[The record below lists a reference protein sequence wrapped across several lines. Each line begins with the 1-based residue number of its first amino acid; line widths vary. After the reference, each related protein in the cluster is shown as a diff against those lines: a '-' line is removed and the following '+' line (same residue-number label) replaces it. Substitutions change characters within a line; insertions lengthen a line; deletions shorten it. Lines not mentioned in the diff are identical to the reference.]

1 MYENKV
7 KSDKIGKH
15 ISELRKEKGYT
26 QKSLSEAIF
35 VGEKTISKWERGIIV
50 PDIIMIKILADLFEV
65 SMEELIGVEMIKVN
79 NKKMSV
85 INIYITFK
93 QDSK

>member
-35 VGEKTISKWERGIIV
+35 VGEKTISKWER
-50 PDIIMIKILADLFEV
+50 A
-65 SMEELIGVEMIKVN
+65 N
-79 NKKMSV
+79 
-85 INIYITFK
+85 
-93 QDSK
+93 